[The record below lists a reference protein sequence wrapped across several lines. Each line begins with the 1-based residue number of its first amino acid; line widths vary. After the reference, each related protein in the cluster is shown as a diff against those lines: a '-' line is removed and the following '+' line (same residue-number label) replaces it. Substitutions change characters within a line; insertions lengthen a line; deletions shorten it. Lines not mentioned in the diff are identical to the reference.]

1 MSRFGNGNGEKPL
14 EENPKM
20 EVEKVPT
27 ERPKDLPFAPPRKM
41 SAASPSSAVGSK
53 SFKELAEKWEKGS
66 GSSASTVASPQSVF
80 SPPTS
85 FTPRRSSVV
94 EPTSMES
101 FLSKYGCDSIDG
113 TSLSGLEDWRGFES
127 NYGAP
132 SFYIPDEV
140 TEWES
145 FDPSVNDVGMKE
157 ETKKDASLMYHQ
169 HSLSDRKFSVPLYS
183 SGDERHG
190 KGKNGGNGSSGNVKM
205 RDKNNAAPSRP
216 SSLIETGGPEMKEMK
231 VFEIGNL
238 GDHGGRHRGGL
249 GGQSSSNS
257 TSRGSSQVTKFVFS
271 CGYQKNSIITFRWF

>member
-1 MSRFGNGNGEKPL
+1 MSRFGNGEKL
-14 EENPKM
+14 SDENPKP

-27 ERPKDLPFAPPRKM
+27 ERPKDLPFAPPRKL
-41 SAASPSSAVGSK
+41 SAASPSSAAGSK

-66 GSSASTVASPQSVF
+66 GSSPSTVASTVASPQSVF

-113 TSLSGLEDWRGFES
+113 SSLSGLEDWRGFES

-132 SFYIPDEV
+132 SFYIPDEA

-145 FDPSVNDVGMKE
+145 FDPSINMKE
-157 ETKKDASLMYHQ
+157 EIKKDASLIYHQ
-169 HSLSDRKFSVPLYS
+169 HPLSDRKFSVPLYS
-183 SGDERHG
+183 SGDERNG
-190 KGKNGGNGSSGNVKM
+190 KGKNGNGSSGNVKM

-249 GGQSSSNS
+249 GGQSSSHSNS
-257 TSRGSSQVTKFVFS
+257 TSRGSSQV
-271 CGYQKNSIITFRWF
+271 N